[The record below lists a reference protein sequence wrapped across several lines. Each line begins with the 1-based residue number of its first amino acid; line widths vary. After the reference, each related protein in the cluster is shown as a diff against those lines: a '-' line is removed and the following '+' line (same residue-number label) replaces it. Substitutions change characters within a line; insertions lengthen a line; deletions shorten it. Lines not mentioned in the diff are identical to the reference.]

1 MGMERRREGWLLV
14 FDGVLN
20 QSDCT
25 KGVYSG
31 RWAAAVEGVEFGGGG
46 QRAKL
51 IMITIRSQYPDSM
64 VADRIKSG

>member
-1 MGMERRREGWLLV
+1 MGMERRREGWLLD

-46 QRAKL
+46 AGRRA
-51 IMITIRSQYPDSM
+51 SC
-64 VADRIKSG
+64 